1 MPIDLMKRLQGL
13 IVAERSTTE
22 WKSFVA
28 EVNRFVGST
37 STRRMESSDFASMT
51 VSESL
56 EASRSPKKV
65 PTFSTWRG
73 SFFPAATEY
82 QAAPAQAVSSKM
94 RLASQDRKS
103 TRLN

>member
-13 IVAERSTTE
+13 IVAERSTIE

-28 EVNRFVGST
+28 EVNRFAGST
-37 STRRMESSDFASMT
+37 LTRRMESSDFASMT

-56 EASRSPKKV
+56 EASRFPKKL

-82 QAAPAQAVSSKM
+82 QAALVQAVSSKT
-94 RLASQDRKS
+94 RLASQVS
-103 TRLN
+103 S

>member
-13 IVAERSTTE
+13 IVAERSTIE

-37 STRRMESSDFASMT
+37 LTRRMESSDFASMT

-56 EASRSPKKV
+56 EASRFPKKL

-73 SFFPAATEY
+73 SFFPAASEY
-82 QAAPAQAVSSKM
+82 KEAPQQEVSSKL
-94 RLASQDRKS
+94 RLVRQISDFP
-103 TRLN
+103 